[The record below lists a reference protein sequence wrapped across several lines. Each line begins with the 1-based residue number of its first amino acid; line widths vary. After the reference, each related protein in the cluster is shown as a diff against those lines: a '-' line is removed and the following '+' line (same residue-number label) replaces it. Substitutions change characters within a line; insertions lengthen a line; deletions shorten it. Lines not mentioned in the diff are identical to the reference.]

1 MLNQPVRQRWEP
13 VAFLMFYMTE
23 EVMTEDKKNFLKQA
37 QSFKLA
43 EAVKQYVSEKNEPF
57 ASYERAIEWFTNTLK
72 FHITKANVQTAC
84 ESAEVNK
91 AKLVLGGGSSV
102 GGMTSRCFARLKELD
117 DLVSNLQSRVTKIEN
132 DLK

>member
-1 MLNQPVRQRWEP
+1 
-13 VAFLMFYMTE
+13 
-23 EVMTEDKKNFLKQA
+23 MTEDKKNFLKQA

-57 ASYERAIEWFTNTLK
+57 ASYERAIEWLTSTLK

-102 GGMTSRCFARLKELD
+102 GGMTSRLYAKVNEMEFLIDA
-117 DLVSNLQSRVTKIEN
+117 LQSRLTKIEN